1 MNDESFLSEEELAL
15 HDRLAQLR
23 QEHAD
28 LDAAI
33 DALNQMPIPD
43 QLMIARMKRKKLGL
57 RDEIVRIESRILPDI
72 IA

>member
-15 HDRLAQLR
+15 HGRVALLR

-33 DALNQMPIPD
+33 DALNQLPIPD
-43 QLMIARMKRKKLGL
+43 QLMIARLKRKKLGL
-57 RDEIVRIESRILPDI
+57 RDEIVLIESRILPDI